1 MTLKGFIFDF
11 DGLILD
17 TEMPGCQAWSEQFN
31 EFGFCFTLEDWK
43 KAIGT
48 GPSAYDPASHL
59 SELTNG
65 QLDTSL
71 IKKQTL
77 QRTRDLIE
85 KESTLPGVEK
95 FIKEAH
101 RCRLS
106 LGVASSSDRVWVE
119 GYLKKLNLINY
130 FSSVSTADDVKKVK
144 PHPELYLLTARRL
157 HLKPNEIIVF
167 EDSPNGVRAAREAG
181 MFCIAIPNEIT
192 CSMDLSQANL
202 IFSSFE
208 NIEIRRLFDLLN

>member
-65 QLDTSL
+65 QLDTSM

-77 QRTRDLIE
+77 QRTKI
-85 KESTLPGVEK
+85 
-95 FIKEAH
+95 
-101 RCRLS
+101 
-106 LGVASSSDRVWVE
+106 
-119 GYLKKLNLINY
+119 
-130 FSSVSTADDVKKVK
+130 
-144 PHPELYLLTARRL
+144 
-157 HLKPNEIIVF
+157 
-167 EDSPNGVRAAREAG
+167 
-181 MFCIAIPNEIT
+181 
-192 CSMDLSQANL
+192 
-202 IFSSFE
+202 
-208 NIEIRRLFDLLN
+208 